1 VLAHC
6 ALSRITLLAVPV
18 AVASKSRRGAAG
30 GAAGNRR
37 NRCAAWRWF
46 RDTDVARAGI
56 AWSTVAINHTSKVV
70 GIG

>member
-1 VLAHC
+1 MLAHC

-37 NRCAAWRWF
+37 NTGAACRRC
-46 RDTDVARAGI
+46 RDTDVARACI
-56 AWSTVAINHTSKVV
+56 ARSTVAVNHTSEVV